1 MSSEIDATDLKVL
14 RRLAVEGRLS
24 WADLAAELDLSPP
37 AAADRV
43 RRLEQRGVI
52 RGYTALIDPVAV
64 GAAVTAFVA
73 VRLERP
79 KHRAGFL
86 AKIAELD
93 AVLECHHVAGDDDYL
108 LKVRLADLAAL
119 ETLVSDELKSIP
131 GVAGTRTTVA
141 LSTAKET
148 PTPPLRAARRD

>member
-1 MSSEIDATDLKVL
+1 MQSDLDAIDLKVL
-14 RRLAVEGRLS
+14 QRLTAAGRLS
-24 WADLAAELDLSPP
+24 WADLAAELDLSAP

-52 RGYTALIDPVAV
+52 RGYTALLDPAAV
-64 GAAVTAFVA
+64 GAGVTAFIA

-79 KHRAGFL
+79 KHRAAFL
-86 AKIAELD
+86 ARVAALD

-108 LKVRLADLAAL
+108 LKVRLAGLAEL
-119 ETLVSDELKSIP
+119 EALVSDDLKSLA

>member
-1 MSSEIDATDLKVL
+1 MQDDFDAIDLKVL
-14 RRLAVEGRLS
+14 RRLLAAGRLS
-24 WADLAAELDLSPP
+24 WADLAGELDLSAP

-52 RGYTALIDPVAV
+52 RGYTALLDPALV
-64 GAAVTAFVA
+64 GAAVTAFIA
-73 VRLERP
+73 VTLERP

-108 LKVRLADLAAL
+108 LKVRVADLAAL
-119 ETLVSDELKSIP
+119 EALVSDDLKSIA

-148 PTPPLRAARRD
+148 PAPPLGAARIR